1 MAAIETIIP
10 SIVLRSARRESPG
23 GEVND
28 PQRRGETVACPHC
41 DLLQDIPPLPPGG
54 TARCAR
60 CASTIATRST
70 DPIDRPLALTF
81 AALFAFIVANT
92 EPLMG
97 LSAAGR
103 HASTTIVNGAYE
115 MWMQGQQITAL
126 VIAFCA
132 VIAPGGYILFL
143 LTVLLAVRR
152 PPAPRW
158 VGELLRWAA
167 FMQPW
172 SMVEVMILGILIA
185 LIKIA
190 ELALVDPGI
199 GMYAVGALVVLL
211 TAIGITF
218 DSDEIWRR
226 IEWVDPQPSVAGV
239 AQATASPEARA

>member
-1 MAAIETIIP
+1 M
-10 SIVLRSARRESPG
+10 
-23 GEVND
+23 
-28 PQRRGETVACPHC
+28 ACPHC
-41 DLLQDIPPLPPGG
+41 DLLQGIPSLPPGG
-54 TARCAR
+54 TAHCAR

-115 MWMQGQQITAL
+115 MWLQGQQITAL

-218 DSDEIWRR
+218 DADEIWRR
-226 IEWVDPQPSVAGV
+226 IEWLDPQPSVAGV
-239 AQATASPEARA
+239 AQATASPAARA

>member
-1 MAAIETIIP
+1 M
-10 SIVLRSARRESPG
+10 
-23 GEVND
+23 
-28 PQRRGETVACPHC
+28 ACPHC
-41 DLLQDIPPLPPGG
+41 DLLQDIPPLPPGA

-70 DPIDRPLALTF
+70 DPIDRPLAFTF
-81 AALFAFIVANT
+81 AALFAFLVANT

-126 VIAFCA
+126 IIAFCA
-132 VIAPGGYILFL
+132 VIAPGGYIVLL

-158 VGELLRWAA
+158 VGELVRWAA

-172 SMVEVMILGILIA
+172 SMVEVMILGILVA

-190 ELALVDPGI
+190 ELALVEPGI
-199 GMYAVGALVVLL
+199 GMYAVGALIVLL
-211 TAIGITF
+211 TAIGVTF
-218 DSDEIWRR
+218 DADEIWRR
-226 IEWVDPQPSVAGV
+226 IEWVDPQTSTAG
-239 AQATASPEARA
+239 AARAAATPEAHA

>member
-1 MAAIETIIP
+1 MET
-10 SIVLRSARRESPG
+10 L
-23 GEVND
+23 
-28 PQRRGETVACPHC
+28 ACPHC
-41 DLLQDIPPLPPGG
+41 DLLQGIPPLPPGG

-60 CASTIATRST
+60 CTSTIAARST
-70 DPIDRPLALTF
+70 DPIDRPLAFTF

-115 MWMQGQQITAL
+115 MWMQGQQITAFI
-126 VIAFCA
+126 VAFCA
-132 VIAPGGYILFL
+132 VIAPGGYIVFL

-190 ELALVDPGI
+190 ELALVEPGI
-199 GMYAVGALVVLL
+199 GMYAVAVLVVLL

-218 DSDEIWRR
+218 DADEVWRR
-226 IEWVDPQPSVAGV
+226 IEWVDPQPSGVGV
-239 AQATASPEARA
+239 ARATTGPEARA

>member
-1 MAAIETIIP
+1 MGPEGLRRLVRPLPDDGHRRVPGRVADHHQQVRMATVETT
-10 SIVLRSARRESPG
+10 RR
-23 GEVND
+23 EVND

-41 DLLQDIPPLPPGG
+41 DLLQGIPPLPPGA

-70 DPIDRPLALTF
+70 DPIGRPLAFTF

-126 VIAFCA
+126 IIAFCA
-132 VIAPGGYILFL
+132 VIAPGGYIVFL

-158 VGELLRWAA
+158 IG
-167 FMQPW
+167 
-172 SMVEVMILGILIA
+172 
-185 LIKIA
+185 
-190 ELALVDPGI
+190 ELALVEPGI

-218 DSDEIWRR
+218 NPDEIWRR
-226 IEWVDPQPSVAGV
+226 IEWVDPRPSATGG
-239 AQATASPEARA
+239 APATARPEARA

>member
-1 MAAIETIIP
+1 MSVQAG
-10 SIVLRSARRESPG
+10 S
-23 GEVND
+23 D
-28 PQRRGETVACPHC
+28 PGETVACPHC
-41 DLLQDIPPLPPGG
+41 DLLQGIPPLPPGG
-54 TARCAR
+54 TARCPR
-60 CASTIATRST
+60 CASTISTRST
-70 DPIDRPLALTF
+70 DPIDRPLAFTF

-126 VIAFCA
+126 IIAFCA
-132 VIAPGGYILFL
+132 VIAPGGYIVFL

-172 SMVEVMILGILIA
+172 SMVEVMIFGILIA

-190 ELALVDPGI
+190 ELALVEPGI
-199 GMYAVGALVVLL
+199 GMYAVGALVVLFA
-211 TAIGITF
+211 AIGITF
-218 DSDEIWRR
+218 NPDEIWRR
-226 IEWVDPQPSVAGV
+226 IEWVDPRPSAAGG
-239 AQATASPEARA
+239 APATAGPEARA

>member
-1 MAAIETIIP
+1 EMNAQAETDA
-10 SIVLRSARRESPG
+10 S
-23 GEVND
+23 
-28 PQRRGETVACPHC
+28 ETVACPHC
-41 DLLQDIPPLPPGG
+41 DLLQGIPPLPPGA
-54 TARCAR
+54 TARCPR

-70 DPIDRPLALTF
+70 DPIDRPLALSF

-103 HASTTIVNGAYE
+103 PASTTIVNGAYE

-126 VIAFCA
+126 IIAFCA
-132 VIAPGGYILFL
+132 VIAPGGYIVFL

-158 VGELLRWAA
+158 IGELLRWAA

-172 SMVEVMILGILIA
+172 SMVEVMIFGILIA

-190 ELALVDPGI
+190 ELALVEPGI

-218 DSDEIWRR
+218 NPGGLGGRR
-226 IEWVDPQPSVAGV
+226 GWGDPGPAARGG
-239 AQATASPEARA
+239 APAPARPEARA